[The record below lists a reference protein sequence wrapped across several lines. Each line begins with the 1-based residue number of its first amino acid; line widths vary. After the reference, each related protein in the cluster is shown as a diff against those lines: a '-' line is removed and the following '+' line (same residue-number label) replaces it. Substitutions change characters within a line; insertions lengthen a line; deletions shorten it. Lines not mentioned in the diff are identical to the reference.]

1 MYRKKEQIDQE
12 IDKLMT
18 ELNKVAMID
27 NVISQDE
34 NAIITKIREEL
45 KNLENQLVQIL
56 ESELEDNEFN
66 DILID
71 FLDDCIVKVEK
82 IALEDGIITDDEQQ
96 LIKVLKEFV
105 SQRGSLSE

>member
-18 ELNKVAMID
+18 ELNNVAMID

-34 NAIITKIREEL
+34 NAIIAKIREEL
-45 KNLENQLVQIL
+45 KNLEKQLVQIL
-56 ESELEDNEFN
+56 ESELEDHEFN

-71 FLDDCIVKVEK
+71 CLDDCIVKVEK
-82 IALEDGIITDDEQQ
+82 VAMEDGIITDDEQQ

-105 SQRGSLSE
+105 SQGGSLSE